1 MNIPRKAPKK
11 SFIVFLLILIII
23 LVLIIG
29 IQTISNNQKRVE
41 SEAVGINTGSS
52 AENILEIIDCLDNED
67 SQKCMDDFILNYSQ
81 SREIKDIL
89 AESENARLINSSFE
103 ASCHP
108 ITHSI
113 GRVTFQKFGNVG
125 DAFEACDQS
134 CHSGCYHGVMERL
147 FYGDEDLN
155 DSTKHLSYEDM
166 KEKIPGICSSANFR
180 NPSNSVIF
188 QCLHGVGHAIMY
200 SLDYDLEQSLL
211 SCDLLGN
218 EYERSSCY
226 GGVLMENVTA
236 FEKEKRDI
244 KVSDPNYPC
253 NKLDKKYQ
261 SDCYVMQTSLMFE
274 YGMTID
280 QISNACLQATPFEAQ
295 CFTSLGRDL
304 SNYVRSGSIE
314 YVTTSCED
322 HSSGYSVNC
331 VNGTIYALIDNYWDP
346 RISHK
351 FCDTLSNSDLKEQC
365 FSNGNAYLR
374 SSYSKSPSEL
384 EAYCSQYSDSNIDMC
399 ISTIN

>member
-1 MNIPRKAPKK
+1 MQNVEKNNSDNFETNQSSNI
-11 SFIVFLLILIII
+11 
-23 LVLIIG
+23 
-29 IQTISNNQKRVE
+29 
-41 SEAVGINTGSS
+41 
-52 AENILEIIDCLDNED
+52 ENILQILDCLEKEN
-67 SQKCMDDFILNYSQ
+67 SQKCMDDFMYRYSED
-81 SREIKDIL
+81 REIKDIL
-89 AESENARLINSSFE
+89 AESENARSLNQSFE

-113 GRVTFQKFGNVG
+113 GRVTYQRFGNVG

-147 FYGDEDLN
+147 FYGEEDLT
-155 DSTKHLSYEDM
+155 DSTKHLTYEDM
-166 KEKIPGICSSANFR
+166 KKKIPGICSSTNFR

-200 SLDYDLEQSLL
+200 SLDYDLEESLL

-236 FEKEKRDI
+236 FEKDKRDI
-244 KVSDPNYPC
+244 NPSDPNYPC
-253 NKLDKKYQ
+253 NKLDRKYQ

-280 QISNACLQATPFEAQ
+280 QISESCLKATPFEAQ

-314 YVTTSCED
+314 YVISSCEN
-322 HSSGYSVNC
+322 HSSDYSINC

-346 RISHK
+346 RLAHK
-351 FCDTLSNSDLKEQC
+351 FCDQLTSSDLRTMC
-365 FSNGNAYLR
+365 FSNGNAYLG
-374 SSYSKSPSEL
+374 SSYSKTSSEL
-384 EAYCSQYSDSNIDMC
+384 EAYCSQYSESYSDLC